1 MIVAVLIEQDWPR
14 PLQEPGAP
22 VYRAGAGAGRWVAAL
37 CVIVSALV
45 LVPAA
50 APAPN
55 TKFVSKQYGYSIVL
69 PGNSSRW
76 FSSLARVTWSTARSR
91 RIRLPSTP
99 SPICGPTGCTSSGR
113 DGCQRDPR
121 SRSGRRFSLRNRG
134 PNCTT
139 HPSLSTSKLSGTPAR
154 LLTWSCTDGYNAIGI
169 TALHAHLGYFMI
181 VASRST
187 SSPASDRTAFSGAEH
202 HSASCLRRS
211 STRPARVRVQGL
223 GPPRPSRRTSLRRRR
238 SRPRQAPRREHLWG
252 DGHLPNVVARPSAGP
267 RDERAWIGQ
276 RSLTSGR
283 VVTADLVVDGSAER
297 A

>member
-22 VYRAGAGAGRWVAAL
+22 VYRAGAGRWLATL

-55 TKFVSKQYGYSIVL
+55 TKFVSKQYSYSIVL

-76 FSSLARVTWSTARSR
+76 FSSFARVTWSTGTISPDTPAFDTFTDLRTNRLYIIGAR
-91 RIRLPSTP
+91 RLPAGT
-99 SPICGPTGCTSSGR
+99 TLEKWTAT
-113 DGCQRDPR
+113 
-121 SRSGRRFSLRNRG
+121 FLRNRG

-139 HPSLSTSKLSGTPAR
+139 QPSLSNSKLSGPPAR

-181 VASRST
+181 VASPTT
-187 SSPASDRTAFSGAEH
+187 SSRASNRTAFSGAQ
-202 HSASCLRRS
+202 ASFRFLS
-211 STRPARVRVQGL
+211 K
-223 GPPRPSRRTSLRRRR
+223 
-238 SRPRQAPRREHLWG
+238 
-252 DGHLPNVVARPSAGP
+252 
-267 RDERAWIGQ
+267 
-276 RSLTSGR
+276 
-283 VVTADLVVDGSAER
+283 
-297 A
+297 